1 MNYKPLAI
9 LFLVASAT
17 IAGCTGVPK
26 GLEPVSGLDADRYL
40 GKWYEIARLDHSFER
55 NLSNV
60 SAMYTA
66 KEKGEIAVL
75 NRGYNEK
82 TGEWKQIEGKAYF
95 VGDETVGSLKV
106 SFFGPFYGGY
116 HILAL
121 DQDDYGYAMVSGPS
135 RSYLWILSRTT
146 KLDETTYSRLV
157 NKAAALGFDT
167 TELIRVA
174 HDRTATVQLPVGGAN
189 MESKAAEKLAP
200 CPDTPN
206 CVSSLAG
213 DQKHFIEPISYE
225 GESAAARQE
234 LLGILD
240 SLKRVRVVRIED
252 DYIHAEFVS
261 SIFRFVDDVE
271 FYFDEDR
278 KLVQVRSASR
288 TGYSDLGVN
297 RRRIEEIR
305 KQFHQEKKD
314 WVPGPQSNQPSGRHK
329 LQTE

>member
-1 MNYKPLAI
+1 MTHRMLGILILITSIAI
-9 LFLVASAT
+9 
-17 IAGCTGVPK
+17 GCTSVPK
-26 GLEPVSGLDADRYL
+26 DLEPVSGFDGARYM

-75 NRGYNEK
+75 NRGFNEK
-82 TGEWKQIEGKAYF
+82 DGEWKQIEGKARF

-116 HILAL
+116 HIIEL
-121 DQDDYGYAMVSGPS
+121 DRMDYGYAMVSGPS

-146 KLDETTYSRLV
+146 KLDEAIYLKLV
-157 NKAAALGFDT
+157 NRAAALGFDT
-167 TELIRVA
+167 TGLIRVK
-174 HDRTATVQLPVGGAN
+174 HDRTSEIQLPGGGAK
-189 MESKAAEKLAP
+189 MVSKAANKLTP

-206 CVSSLAG
+206 CVSSLAE
-213 DQKHFIEPISYE
+213 DKKHFIEPISYQ
-225 GESAAARQE
+225 GENAVAQHE
-234 LLGILD
+234 LLGILN
-240 SLKRVRVVRIED
+240 SFKRVRVVRIEE

-261 SIFRFVDDVE
+261 FIFRFVDDVE
-271 FYFDEDR
+271 FYFDNAK
-278 KLVQVRSASR
+278 KLIQVKSASR

-305 KQFHQEKKD
+305 KQFDQKE
-314 WVPGPQSNQPSGRHK
+314 QPS
-329 LQTE
+329 

>member
-1 MNYKPLAI
+1 MNCKTLGI
-9 LFLVASAT
+9 LFLVTTAA
-17 IAGCTGVPK
+17 IVGCTSVPK
-26 GLEPVSGLDADRYL
+26 GLEPVSGFDADRYL

-60 SAMYTA
+60 RAIYTA

-82 TGEWKQIEGKAYF
+82 TGEWEQIEGNARF
-95 VGDETVGSLKV
+95 VGDESVGSWKV

-121 DQDDYGYAMVSGPS
+121 DKEDYGYAMVSGPS

-146 KLDETTYSRLV
+146 ELDEAIYSSLV
-157 NKAAALGFDT
+157 TKATALGFDT

-174 HDRTATVQLPVGGAN
+174 HDRAATTQLPVGGAN
-189 MESKAAEKLAP
+189 MVSKATDKLRP
-200 CPDTPN
+200 CPATPN

-225 GESAAARQE
+225 GESAVAQQE
-234 LLGILD
+234 LLGVLK
-240 SLKRVRVVRIED
+240 SFKRVRMVKVEKG
-252 DYIHAEFVS
+252 YIHAEFVS

-271 FYFDEDR
+271 FYFDSSI
-278 KLVQVRSASR
+278 KLIQVRSASR

-297 RRRIEEIR
+297 RRRIEAIR
-305 KQFHQEKKD
+305 EQFDQK
-314 WVPGPQSNQPSGRHK
+314 
-329 LQTE
+329 

>member
-1 MNYKPLAI
+1 MKCGVLGT
-9 LFLVASAT
+9 LFLVAT
-17 IAGCTGVPK
+17 TVLGCTNVPK
-26 GLEPVSGLDADRYL
+26 GLEPVSGFDGDRYL
-40 GKWYEIARLDHSFER
+40 GQWYEIARLDHSFER

-60 SAMYTA
+60 SAMYSA
-66 KEKGEIAVL
+66 EESGGIAVL

-135 RSYLWILSRTT
+135 RSYLWILSRTRY
-146 KLDETTYSRLV
+146 LDESVYSGLV
-157 NKAAALGFDT
+157 SRAAELGFDT
-167 TELIRVA
+167 KELIRVK
-174 HDRTATVQLPVGGAN
+174 HNRTAATQLPGEGAK
-189 MESKAAEKLAP
+189 MASKAAIKLKP
-200 CPDTPN
+200 CPETPN
-206 CVSSLAG
+206 CVSSLAE
-213 DQKHFIEPISYE
+213 DKKHFIEPISYQ
-225 GESAAARQE
+225 GESAVARQE

-240 SLKRVRVVRIED
+240 SLKRARVVRIED

-314 WVPGPQSNQPSGRHK
+314 SAENKP
-329 LQTE
+329 